1 MMRVRTISCAAKLT
15 WKPVAGGVHEGRSGE
30 ALVGIVRPS
39 AGGAEFAAIGVD
51 MKNIP
56 RASGRAANV
65 YAGKLA
71 VERAWRSW
79 LRRARLQ
86 PIKQATR
93 GAGPTHSIQ
102 SQ

>member
-1 MMRVRTISCAAKLT
+1 MRTQLIGCSAKLT
-15 WKPVAGGVHEGRSGE
+15 WKPGEDGVHEGRSGE
-30 ALVGIVRPS
+30 ALVGIVRPI
-39 AGGAEFAAIGVD
+39 AGGAEFSAIGVD
-51 MKNIP
+51 MKNIQ

-86 PIKQATR
+86 PVEQALR
-93 GAGPTHSIQ
+93 EVGLPHSIH